1 MRLSL
6 RFSLFG
12 AFALLVLVLAGF
24 QLWIGNGSLREELEA
39 LLVRELRREL
49 ELAPA
54 LLEEVSAVQGE
65 LAPDSLA
72 RALSL
77 RLGYPV
83 TLFDAEGRVVGA
95 SAHLPFQLK
104 GLAAGSDSPEVEAA
118 LKGGMG
124 FSRRRGTGEVELRL
138 FAASPVDFPWGRGV
152 LQVAAPLDEINRA
165 VGRHTQRILALT
177 LLFLLLA
184 AGLTWA
190 MAGGIIRPLRVMA
203 RQARGVLAG
212 KSLRRPPPSGGFL
225 ELEEVAT
232 AFHRLTEELQERSR
246 GLEKERDEVQSLID
260 CMGEAVLALT
270 ADRKVLRAN
279 RAALELL
286 DIAGPVSLVPAG
298 ALVRQPELRKLL
310 EEAVERPFM
319 ARQVAVGERQ
329 LLVSARPVEGG
340 GAVVTL
346 LDVSE
351 LRRLEAVRKDFVA
364 NASHE
369 LKTPLTALRG
379 YAETL
384 LEDDVP
390 ADMRLSFLIAIR
402 DNALRLQR
410 LVDDLLDL
418 SRLESGGWVAR
429 PEEVE
434 VESVVAELFGQFSA
448 LARER
453 GVALSVEGEAT
464 VLADPQGLEQ
474 ILKNLLDNAIRYTP
488 RGGQVVV
495 EIRRADDRAV
505 VAVKDTGIGIPSAS
519 LPRIFE
525 RFYRVDPARSRA
537 EGGTGLGLAI
547 VRHLVTA
554 MGGEVWA
561 ESELGKGTTLTFT
574 LPLAPAGRVG

>member
-6 RFSLFG
+6 GFSLFG
-12 AFALLVLVLAGF
+12 AFALLVLSLAGF
-24 QLWIGNGSLREELEA
+24 QLWIGNNSLREELET
-39 LLVRELRREL
+39 LLIRELRREL

-54 LLEEVSAVQGE
+54 LIEEVSAYRADLV
-65 LAPDSLA
+65 PDSVA

-83 TLFDAEGRVVGA
+83 TLFDADGRVVGA
-95 SAHLPFQLK
+95 SARLPFQEE
-104 GLAAGSDSPEVEAA
+104 GMVAGDDSPEIETA
-118 LKGGMG
+118 LRGAVG

-152 LQVAAPLDEINRA
+152 LQVAAPLDEVNWA
-165 VGRHTQRILALT
+165 VRRNGLRILALT
-177 LLFLLLA
+177 MVSLLA
-184 AGLTWA
+184 ALGFSWA
-190 MAGGIIRPLRVMA
+190 FAAGIVRPLRVMA

-212 KSLRRPPPSGGFL
+212 KTLRRPPSSGGL
-225 ELEEVAT
+225 RELEEVAV
-232 AFHRLTEELQERSR
+232 AFQRLTEELQERTRS
-246 GLEKERDEVQSLID
+246 LEKQRDEVQSLID

-270 ADRKVLRAN
+270 PDRRVLRAN

-286 DIAGPVSLVPAG
+286 DVAGPVSLAPAG
-298 ALVRQPELRKLL
+298 TLIRQPELRRLL
-310 EEAVERPFM
+310 EEAMERSFV

-390 ADMRLSFLIAIR
+390 TDMRLSFLIAIR

-429 PEEVE
+429 PREMEVGP
-434 VESVVAELFGQFSA
+434 VVNRLFTEFSA

-453 GVALSVEGEAT
+453 GVELLVEGEAN

-474 ILKNLLDNAIRYTP
+474 ILRNLLDNAIRYTP
-488 RGGQVVV
+488 GGGRVVV
-495 EIRRADDRAV
+495 EIRAAEHRAV

-574 LPLAPAGRVG
+574 LPLASAERVG